1 MSKQTAF
8 SKKRIIFLVSYSSA
22 ITKTTPRS
30 YILENNL
37 IIKKKK
43 KTYEQ
48 IVSFKKNSY
57 ENVEVLR
64 GKGEYVLRGQIIDI
78 FSPIEDLPVRILF
91 DIDKIESMNLFDE
104 NNQKKINDIEEYNLI
119 PSSEIFFDEKNIK
132 NFRESFRGLKI
143 EDKDEFY
150 KAISNKIIIP
160 GSEQFFPILNDKYE
174 SIFDFIKILQ
184 LF

>member
-1 MSKQTAF
+1 M
-8 SKKRIIFLVSYSSA
+8 
-22 ITKTTPRS
+22 
-30 YILENNL
+30 
-37 IIKKKK
+37 
-43 KTYEQ
+43 
-48 IVSFKKNSY
+48 
-57 ENVEVLR
+57 LR
-64 GKGEYVLRGQIIDI
+64 CSEGKGEYVLRGQIIDI

-119 PSSEIFFDEKNIK
+119 PSSDIFFDEKNIK
-132 NFRESFRGLKI
+132 NFRESFRGLRI

-174 SIFDFIKILQ
+174 SIFDFIKNLSYFKSR
-184 LF
+184 L

>member
-1 MSKQTAF
+1 M
-8 SKKRIIFLVSYSSA
+8 
-22 ITKTTPRS
+22 
-30 YILENNL
+30 
-37 IIKKKK
+37 
-43 KTYEQ
+43 
-48 IVSFKKNSY
+48 
-57 ENVEVLR
+57 LR

-160 GSEQFFPILNDKYE
+160 GSEQFSQY
-174 SIFDFIKILQ
+174 
-184 LF
+184 